1 MTTPIPPN
9 PARWSPSADPA
20 SIIVPSLDT
29 NAPINDQ
36 IDQIEQLITM
46 KLQNIDANFSKIQNL
61 MATRLLPAVK
71 RYAVSTEPVREAA
84 KFWTSF
90 YEQAAQV
97 HIPTLGDYAS
107 MNDGSKS
114 SVAHS
119 EAESVS
125 QPDAD
130 SDNTPSHTPSRT
142 NTRTYD
148 VTASESSFM
157 PANAVSSTPARST
170 YAHDRTADDHPSWSA
185 SLESPMV
192 RLDRELQSFAREAE
206 EGASTT
212 DSFAYDEENTIQQSI
227 DQGKSEKKSSG
238 SHRDISQSNIQ
249 PSHIPRSALPTPRA
263 NITGAHVSPLKVKPK
278 TPIVI
283 PKHLQSHLPPK
294 SQAEPAVLSP
304 RRTRY
309 ERSPRKPSAT
319 SSMSASSALDIPS
332 LTQHSSDPNPQEQY
346 TEFND
351 SFDDSVDLM
360 QGMSPPRTMAFAR
373 APRSSVG
380 LGLLPPLRRTP
391 GRDLLPTLGR
401 TPGKEAADR
410 IRRDLLGDMQNQ
422 FGSASNSA
430 ANRRTPAFGYGMGT
444 TKDDTMSTI
453 PTPPSLSRY
462 MRHAYPSRT
471 DNNDT
476 DASLESMMRRV
487 GLGFPE
493 SSSKADSIASSSR
506 SGAFSQ
512 HDLGTGMLAP
522 PVAEGEL
529 HTPDQHAPDV
539 FHLHQDDESAVQLGS
554 HSRPNSDSD
563 SDSDSL
569 NDEPAHPG
577 QPSTAFLMA
586 SSRDPGPDDSFGSSN
601 SNHSSDSLGE
611 EDFGGSDGAA
621 VHPFARAL
629 EPGEGD
635 GFEDSFDSVEGDGF
649 GVHQGEDDV
658 VEETVFGIPP
668 AQRQRGVRGHGQL
681 RLLGEDL
688 LQDTIGIGSQLA
700 KVGRIEESPTPF
712 GRG

>member
-1 MTTPIPPN
+1 MTTAIPPN
-9 PARWSPSADPA
+9 PPRWSPSPDPP
-20 SIIVPSLDT
+20 SIIIPGLDT

-97 HIPTLGDYAS
+97 HIPTFDSYTS
-107 MNDGSKS
+107 TNDEPSQTSITHPDSKF
-114 SVAHS
+114 VP
-119 EAESVS
+119 
-125 QPDAD
+125 QPDTDPDATPLHTL
-130 SDNTPSHTPSRT
+130 SQANTG
-142 NTRTYD
+142 TYD

-157 PANAVSSTPARST
+157 PTNAVSSTPARAT
-170 YAHDRTADDHPSWSA
+170 YTRDQSHDDQPSWNA

-192 RLDRELQSFAREAE
+192 RLDRELQSFARETE
-206 EGASTT
+206 EGASAS
-212 DSFAYDEENTIQQSI
+212 DSFAYDEENTVQQLI
-227 DQGKSEKKSSG
+227 IQGKGSSEL
-238 SHRDISQSNIQ
+238 HRDHLQSNIQ
-249 PSHIPRSALPTPRA
+249 SSRIPRSTLPTPRA
-263 NITGAHVSPLKVKPK
+263 NVSPLKVKPK
-278 TPIVI
+278 TPNAI
-283 PKHLQSHLPPK
+283 PKHLQPYLPPT
-294 SQAEPAVLSP
+294 SQAEPPLLSP

-309 ERSPRKPSAT
+309 ERSPRKLLVT
-319 SSMSASSALDIPS
+319 SSTSSTLDIPS
-332 LTQHSSDPNPQEQY
+332 LTQHLSDPNPQEQFAD
-346 TEFND
+346 FND

-380 LGLLPPLRRTP
+380 LGLLPPLGRTP
-391 GRDLLPTLGR
+391 GRDLLPALGR
-401 TPGKEAADR
+401 TPAKEAADR
-410 IRRDLLGDMQNQ
+410 IRRDLLGDMQSH
-422 FGSASNSA
+422 FESASREA
-430 ANRRTPAFGYGMGT
+430 ANRRTPAFGYGRPT

-453 PTPPSLSRY
+453 LTPPSLSRY
-462 MRHAYPSRT
+462 TRHAYPSRT
-471 DNNDT
+471 DSNDT

-487 GLGFPE
+487 GLGLPD
-493 SSSKADSIASSSR
+493 SSSKTNAIASSSR
-506 SGAFSQ
+506 PGELSQ
-512 HDLGTGMLAP
+512 QDPAVGMDAP
-522 PVAEGEL
+522 PVREEEL
-529 HTPDQHAPDV
+529 HTPDQQASDA
-539 FHLHQDDESAVQLGS
+539 FHFHQDDESAIQPNS
-554 HSRPNSDSD
+554 HSHPNSDSD

-601 SNHSSDSLGE
+601 SNHSIDSLGE
-611 EDFGGSDGAA
+611 EGFGGGSGAA

-629 EPGEGD
+629 EAGDGD
-635 GFEDSFDSVEGDGF
+635 GFDDSFDSVEGDGF
-649 GVHQGEDDV
+649 DAHRGEDHD

-668 AQRQRGVRGHGQL
+668 AQRQRTGVKGNGEL
-681 RLLGEDL
+681 WLLGENL

-700 KVGRIEESPTPF
+700 KAGRVDESPTPF